1 MGVNEGSLQ
10 VIDIYCRGNE
20 CHMQNPRWP
29 SLLYCLKCCSRDLGK
44 QRCEDGTKQTYR
56 MIQKIETLSRGTRER
71 AESGRLL
78 CLNQVK
84 VTSSNTTDRAC
95 HCLHTTRRYRHKTE
109 FVQSVLHQPWK
120 HGKPSAILKKRR
132 TNLTQFSVEKE
143 PSLVDDAPLALL
155 FSLFLSRGRLQALLS
170 VLACVHGPTYPLVF
184 FPSPLPLCFFV
195 RYTCS
200 FVMHPGSGLC
210 FFTIEA
216 STTPFARRR
225 PLLYPCRRVQ
235 PTHRV
240 HWVHTSFWPQCHL
253 PPRTHRIA

>member
-1 MGVNEGSLQ
+1 MVTNATCKTPVGQ
-10 VIDIYCRGNE
+10 VYYTVWSAAQE
-20 CHMQNPRWP
+20 T
-29 SLLYCLKCCSRDLGK
+29 LGK
-44 QRCEDGTKQTYR
+44 QRGEDGTKQTYR

-120 HGKPSAILKKRR
+120 RGKPSATLKRR
-132 TNLTQFSVEKE
+132 TTNLTQFSVEKE
-143 PSLVDDAPLALL
+143 PSLVDDASLALP
-155 FSLFLSRGRLQALLS
+155 FSLFLSRGRFQALPS

-225 PLLYPCRRVQ
+225 PLLHPCRRVQ